1 MSRNALGGGEE
12 WEGESILLN
21 DKPNTW
27 YEGDY
32 ESRSDVRFFFPQ
44 EKYFKEY
51 IVIFL
56 SLKVPEG
63 SSYVSPLILLCGFYS
78 LDCFIFALFSGSPSP
93 EFSCS

>member
-21 DKPNTW
+21 DKPSTW

-51 IVIFL
+51 IV
-56 SLKVPEG
+56 
-63 SSYVSPLILLCGFYS
+63 
-78 LDCFIFALFSGSPSP
+78 LF
-93 EFSCS
+93 FSA

>member
-1 MSRNALGGGEE
+1 MRLLISFAAVVGMSRNAWGGGGRGKG
-12 WEGESILLN
+12 EGESILLN

-51 IVIFL
+51 IV
-56 SLKVPEG
+56 
-63 SSYVSPLILLCGFYS
+63 
-78 LDCFIFALFSGSPSP
+78 LF
-93 EFSCS
+93 FSA